1 MSNEGT
7 SSGSRTSTS
16 RKEIVSEVV
25 SSCGKFPP
33 IQELDSSR
41 RQAYARVKFLLYV
54 EIGEDSLQLENHM
67 KRLQNLRKELYYIK
81 KTDWQYEPIDKLI
94 GQS

>member
-1 MSNEGT
+1 MSTEGKSTGKT
-7 SSGSRTSTS
+7 SAD
-16 RKEIVSEVV
+16 
-25 SSCGKFPP
+25 SSKDYVAQLISPFGIIEDPDS
-33 IQELDSSR
+33 DSSR

-67 KRLQNLRKELYYIK
+67 KRLHNLRKELYYIK